1 MTDDQKVESVRA
13 DIARIKE
20 EIEWTDQALI
30 PRAEAQAWISNQID
44 VLAGRGN
51 RVARAVGYAVLP
63 GGRKFQS
70 FDELM
75 TIAIDVVDTN
85 PARCCVAIMASMFKD
100 ELKAN
105 LLAALDAH
113 EYEAGLPQGER
124 PKRLRELRKELFQ
137 LECSE
142 EALIEDAEGRGIQIM
157 RRADADP
164 VAVLDYNPDGDA
176 GVKGEIRFTPRM
188 VGVPSSGSGGAEA
201 SGSSNQSAARAAASV
216 GHPFPISP
224 AAVGVHGTGAPAT
237 RADSWLPALPAPGS
251 TLRG

>member
-30 PRAEAQAWISNQID
+30 PRAEAQAWISDQVD
-44 VLAGRGN
+44 VLARQGDRI
-51 RVARAVGYAVLP
+51 ARAVGHAVLP
-63 GGRKFQS
+63 GGRKHKG
-70 FDELM
+70 
-75 TIAIDVVDTN
+75 VVDVLATAMTDSEMD
-85 PARCCVAIMASMFKD
+85 PAKRCVSIMASMFKD

-113 EYEAGLPQGER
+113 EYEAGLPQSER

-142 EALIEDAEGRGIQIM
+142 EALIEDAEGRGIQVM

-224 AAVGVHGTGAPAT
+224 AAVGVHGTGAPA
-237 RADSWLPALPAPGS
+237 RGSDSWLPALPAPGS